1 MPVHI
6 RRTVPDDRAPLLA
19 LWERSVRATHLFL
32 ADADVVS
39 LRPAVADELASDAIE
54 WWIAHD
60 DAATPLGFMGY
71 GDGVV
76 EGLFIDASHRGSG
89 VGRRLIDHARQR
101 SGGAL
106 SVDVNE
112 QNDAAVGFYEAL
124 GFTVVGRSPT
134 DADGRPFPL
143 VHMRRP

>member
-1 MPVHI
+1 MLVHI
-6 RRTVPDDRAPLLA
+6 RRIGPADRAPLLA

-32 ADADVVS
+32 TDADVVG
-39 LRPAVADELASDAIE
+39 LRPAVAAELASDAIE

-60 DAATPLGFMGY
+60 DAETPLGFMGY
-71 GDGVV
+71 GDGAV
-76 EGLFIDASHRGSG
+76 EGLFIDASHRGGG

-112 QNDAAVGFYEAL
+112 QNDAAIGFYEAL
-124 GFTVVGRSPT
+124 GFTIVGRSPT